1 MNECDMI
8 VICREV
14 DRIAGKIAV
23 YPLEMEVSEQLLFKL
38 GLRARVNPELAYF
51 VTTKAHFHGFNK
63 EITAV
68 LKRKTVTPAAIARVG
83 GIVQL

>member
-14 DRIAGKIAV
+14 DQITGKIAV
-23 YPLEMEVSEQLLFKL
+23 YPLKMEVSEQLLFKL
-38 GLRARVNPELAYF
+38 GLRARLNPELSYF
-51 VTTKAHFHGFNK
+51 VTTKAHYEGFNE

-68 LKRKTVTPAAIARVG
+68 LKRKTVTPANIARVG
-83 GIVQL
+83 GIVQI

>member
-14 DRIAGKIAV
+14 DRITGKIAV
-23 YPLEMEVSEQLLFKL
+23 YPLKMEVSEQLLFKL
-38 GLRARVNPELAYF
+38 GLRARINPELAYF
-51 VTTKAHFHGFNK
+51 VTTKAHYEGFK
-63 EITAV
+63 EEITAV
-68 LKRKTVTPAAIARVG
+68 LKKRTITPAAIARVG

>member
-14 DRIAGKIAV
+14 DRITAKIAV
-23 YPLEMEVSEQLLFKL
+23 YPLEMEVSEQLLFML
-38 GLRARVNPELAYF
+38 GLRARFNPELTYF
-51 VTTKAHFHGFNK
+51 VTTKAHYDGFKK

-68 LKRKTVTPAAIARVG
+68 LKRRTVTPAAIARVG
-83 GIVQL
+83 GIVQI

>member
-1 MNECDMI
+1 MNEYDMI

-14 DRIAGKIAV
+14 DRITGKIAV
-23 YPLEMEVSEQLLFKL
+23 YPLKMEVSEQLLFKL
-38 GLRARVNPELAYF
+38 GLRARFNPELSYF
-51 VTTKAHFHGFNK
+51 VTTKAHYEGFNK

-68 LKRKTVTPAAIARVG
+68 LKRKAVTPAAIARVG